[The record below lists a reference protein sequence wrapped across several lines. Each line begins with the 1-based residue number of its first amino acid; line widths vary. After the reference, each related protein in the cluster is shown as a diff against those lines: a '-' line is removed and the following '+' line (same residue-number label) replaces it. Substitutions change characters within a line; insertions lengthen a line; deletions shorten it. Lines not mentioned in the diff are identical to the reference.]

1 LPKSLSVVTRLTSL
15 IVAVSTVLLFYS
27 TIGWTLDKEKD
38 SHAEGMQHV
47 VIQRFGVDGATLKFA
62 RKIAEIGD
70 GWSGVNGLTW
80 KMVEPQPPNDGKHF
94 YQWPKTDRFISNFQT
109 TGRRL
114 QVNIRIFNDWALEYS
129 YQKKAR
135 DTDTGQEVGAIV
147 RIKPEHIPDWA
158 VFITAFVDR
167 YDLDGKDDMPGLK
180 YPITH
185 IQIESE
191 PENVWVDAEG
201 YTEALCTAYRA
212 AKKASPNIQ
221 IMAAGFNMF
230 DFFNLSQG
238 GQQRLLHNPI
248 VQHKMEF
255 LKGFFLKA
263 GACFDILSLHLNRD
277 NESIPPTVKWFQQQ
291 MEDNGY
297 KKPTWSDDTSSGP
310 FLTTLSARTE
320 DKAKLKLM
328 EQKNAA
334 TTKWFREEQAKLL
347 VKKAV
352 VAFASG
358 IDKVFISTDV
368 DLSTYYMPEWRHMG
382 LLDAMGNRKPAF
394 YSFKIMVSKIDGFTK
409 VEELALPT
417 GAFGYRFTKPSGE
430 VYVLWSEQERVV
442 NSPLKSKSISI
453 TNISG
458 STFKASPLKLRTS
471 ASPIFVEERY

>member
-1 LPKSLSVVTRLTSL
+1 M
-15 IVAVSTVLLFYS
+15 LFHS
-27 TIGWTLDKEKD
+27 SNGQTLNRDKQPIQKK
-38 SHAEGMQHV
+38 MQQV
-47 VIQRFGVDGATLKFA
+47 VIQRFGVDGVTLEFA
-62 RKIAEIGD
+62 RKISEIGD
-70 GWSGVNGLTW
+70 GWSGVNGLAW
-80 KMVEPQPPNDGKHF
+80 KLIEPQPPKDDKHF
-94 YQWPKTDRFISNFQT
+94 YFWTKADRFVSNFQK
-109 TGRRL
+109 TGRKL
-114 QVNIRIFNDWALEYS
+114 QVNIRIFNDWAVEYS
-129 YQKKAR
+129 TQKKIHDA
-135 DTDTGQEVGAIV
+135 DTGQQVGAIV
-147 RIKPEHIPDWA
+147 CIKPEHLADWA
-158 VFITAFVDR
+158 AFVAAFVER
-167 YDLDGKDDMPGLK
+167 YDADGHEDMPGLK

-185 IQIESE
+185 IQIENE
-191 PENVWVDAEG
+191 PENVWVDAER
-201 YTEALCTAYRA
+201 YTEALCTAYQA
-212 AKKASPNIQ
+212 AKRASSNVQ

-230 DFFNLSQG
+230 DFFGLSQVE
-238 GQQRLLHNPI
+238 QQRLVRNPI

-255 LKGFFLKA
+255 LKGVFSKA
-263 GACFDILSLHLNRD
+263 GACFDILSVHLNRD

-297 KKPTWSDDTSSGP
+297 KKPIWSDDTSSGP
-310 FLTTLSARTE
+310 FLTTPLARTE
-320 DKAKLKLM
+320 DKAKLKLL

-352 VAFASG
+352 IAFASG

-368 DLSTYYMPEWRHMG
+368 DWSTYYMPEWRHMG

-417 GAFGYRFTKPSGE
+417 GVFGYRFTKPSGE

-458 STFKASPLKLRTS
+458 STFKASPLKLRIS
-471 ASPIFVEERY
+471 ANPIFVEGRY